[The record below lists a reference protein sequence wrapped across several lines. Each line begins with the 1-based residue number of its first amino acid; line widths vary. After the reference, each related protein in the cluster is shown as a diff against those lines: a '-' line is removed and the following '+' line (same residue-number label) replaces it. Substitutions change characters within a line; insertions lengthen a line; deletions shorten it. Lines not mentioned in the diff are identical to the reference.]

1 MTVRSLWNWE
11 REAGEPEMVLGR
23 PPHSPAAHARAHAI
37 IAELETTIG
46 HTASWRAV
54 EARVDLPRRLIEPA
68 VRALKASDR
77 AHVRTHRA
85 AHRVQHVVR
94 AAGTILGQDS
104 THLGVCAHRGVWAE
118 IHRDWA
124 TLAISAGGDGE
135 PLDEAAMLGHLD
147 RLIAEGRL
155 PLVLAQDNG
164 APHWTPR
171 VKARLTELKV
181 VHLGNR
187 AYVAQDNSPTE
198 RGIGEA
204 KPEAR
209 LGRGVLLDTAID
221 GVRMMQAACGRL
233 NARPRGSRGD
243 LSAMELT
250 CVLPSWETLVGRSEF
265 FEAAQ
270 AAIQRAVQ
278 DDMTKREQRFAERE
292 AIFATLEFFGLLSRV
307 RGGGGRAAQALK
319 PEMIS

>member
-1 MTVRSLWNWE
+1 LWNWE
-11 REAGEPEMVLGR
+11 REAGEPEVVLGR
-23 PPHSPAAHARAHAI
+23 PPHSPAAHARAHAMVS
-37 IAELETTIG
+37 ANAQEIG
-46 HTASWRAV
+46 HTAGWRIV
-54 EARVDLPRRLIEPA
+54 EACVDLPRRLLEPA
-68 VRALKASDR
+68 VRNLKASHR
-77 AHVRTHRA
+77 AHVRDHHA

-94 AAGTILGQDS
+94 ATGTILGQDS
-104 THLGVCAHRGVWAE
+104 THLGVCEHHSVWTE
-118 IHRDWA
+118 IQRDWA
-124 TLAISAGGDGE
+124 TLAITAGGDGE

-147 RLIAEGRL
+147 RLVVENRL

-164 APHWTPR
+164 AAYWTPR

-187 AYVAQDNSPTE
+187 PHVAQDNSPTE

-204 KPEAR
+204 KPEAQ

-221 GVRMMQAACGRL
+221 GVHRMQAACGRL
-233 NARPRGSRGD
+233 NARPRGSRGGF
-243 LSAMELT
+243 SASELT
-250 CVLPSWETLVGRSEF
+250 CMLPAWETLVGRSEF

-278 DDMTKREQRFAERE
+278 DGMTHREQRFAERE
-292 AIFATLEFFGLLSRV
+292 AIFATLERYGLLSRV